1 MKNYCSKTL
10 TALVLS
16 LILSTSTFGGVMQT
30 DRTNTPPAVNGV
42 MQTDATVIKTQI
54 DEAGENTSG
63 IQSAMDVVLE
73 LLHHVL
79 TLF

>member
-10 TALVLS
+10 TTLVLS
-16 LILSTSTFGGVMQT
+16 LILSASAFGGVMQT
-30 DRTNTPPAVNGV
+30 DRTKTPPAINGV
-42 MQTDATVIKTQI
+42 MQTDATVSGTQI
-54 DEAGENTSG
+54 DEAGENTPG